1 MRDRDGARSQYRISG
16 TIVVIVAVVAVVVV
30 FMSSKTELTLY
41 CLVIS
46 I

>member
-1 MRDRDGARSQYRISG
+1 MRERDGARSQYGISG
-16 TIVVIVAVVAVVVV
+16 TIIAVIVVVV
-30 FMSSKTELTLY
+30 VVVVVMSSKTELTLY